1 MKKFREHKEVDLKIS
16 NKPTVKLKSGSIIF
30 KNYHKQLAAPLK
42 IYVDFECD
50 VKKVKSSG
58 KSSDRGDNASY
69 TEKYQHHILGSFA
82 YKVLCVND
90 KFSKPVVL
98 YREKNAVY

>member
-50 VKKVKSSG
+50 VKKS
-58 KSSDRGDNASY
+58 
-69 TEKYQHHILGSFA
+69 
-82 YKVLCVND
+82 
-90 KFSKPVVL
+90 
-98 YREKNAVY
+98 